1 MVKIN
6 CMGGGGYF
14 SDDVSAKKSQVVK
27 GCSTITSDQNDE
39 IVEGTMID
47 VASNDAN
54 VGKYVEYSDIT
65 ELANGKTIYSKCI
78 LYFEDTDYESTTSL
92 TNDYYIISGDNKI
105 SPLDLKVGDK
115 IYFELITILETAPGK
130 AYGHYLYLCN

>member
-1 MVKIN
+1 MKKLVI
-6 CMGGGGYF
+6 F
-14 SDDVSAKKSQVVK
+14 SSIISLLLISIFSLFSCNKRKA
-27 GCSTITSDQNDE
+27 NF
-39 IVEGTMID
+39 IVT
-47 VASNDAN
+47 N
-54 VGKYVEYSDIT
+54 VGEYVEYSYIT
-65 ELANGKTIYSKCI
+65 ELANGKTIYGKCI

>member
-1 MVKIN
+1 MKKILLSILNIVLLLSFFFLFSCNKRKANFMV
-6 CMGGGGYF
+6 
-14 SDDVSAKKSQVVK
+14 
-27 GCSTITSDQNDE
+27 T
-39 IVEGTMID
+39 
-47 VASNDAN
+47 N

-65 ELANGKTIYSKCI
+65 ELANGKTIYGKCI
-78 LYFEDTDYESTTSL
+78 LYFEDTDYESKTSL